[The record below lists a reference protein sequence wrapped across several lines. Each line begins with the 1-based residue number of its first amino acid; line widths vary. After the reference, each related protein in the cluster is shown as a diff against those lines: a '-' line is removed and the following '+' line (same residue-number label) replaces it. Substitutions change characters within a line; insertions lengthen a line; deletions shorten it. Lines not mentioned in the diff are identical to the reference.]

1 MREGKDVIYQASLR
15 DGVLIGHAD
24 FLRRVER
31 PSNLGT
37 YGYEVLDTKL
47 ARSAR
52 AKFVVQVAFYSMLLA
67 KAQGTDP
74 VAMHVVLGEAVVV
87 SPPFRGFAVSRTRR
101 RPPQPERRSHR

>member
-1 MREGKDVIYQASLR
+1 MREGKDVNYQASLR

-47 ARSAR
+47 REGPA
-52 AKFVVQVAFYSMLLA
+52 
-67 KAQGTDP
+67 
-74 VAMHVVLGEAVVV
+74 
-87 SPPFRGFAVSRTRR
+87 
-101 RPPQPERRSHR
+101 